1 MGLFAPWFLAGMAGL
16 ALPLYLHLL
25 KRLKSPPKPVPSL
38 MLYEAR
44 TISSTRHRR
53 LDYLLLLSLRLLVLL
68 LLILAFANPF
78 INRNAAVLASNRLVL
93 LVVDNSFSMRAGTG
107 ASDTRLAD
115 AKDAAMRVLSGKGA
129 ARAQVAAFGS
139 QLRLMTQPIEDQSAL
154 RAAVQAIQPGD
165 GHGNFGEL
173 ARAVRAMAE
182 SVHTPIELHLFS
194 DMQRSELAATFSD
207 MALPDT
213 VTLVTH
219 AVVAKAEPNWTVE
232 SVDAPGQVWGKDA
245 KPVHVQAVIAGY
257 GTPAAKRTVSLVVN
271 GKTTA
276 TKTVT
281 VPANGRATVDFPALE
296 VPYGFSRCEVKI
308 DAADTLPAD
317 DLRRFAVERSDPQ
330 KALLIHNYGDGRSP
344 LYVGAA
350 LSAAA
355 QSAFTLESI
364 NVNEAADR
372 RPSNYAFIIL
382 SDVNAVPS
390 LLENSLTQYVRSGG
404 SLFIAAGTSAG
415 ARLQIPIFGAH
426 IAHTRDYSRVPD
438 RYMGVGSS
446 DSSYPAVAKSGGW
459 PGVKFFY
466 ALDVDPGAGP
476 DAARVIVRLGDQ
488 TPLLLE
494 KRIGEGR
501 VLLFTSGLDN
511 LTNDFPLDPAFV
523 PFIEQTA
530 RYLAGSE
537 RQGGARPVDAYFEL
551 RNAREQARQQSQSVE
566 VTDPEGKRPL
576 TLSEAASAQSFQLT
590 EAGYY
595 QIRLA
600 DGRQDEVGVNPD
612 PKESNLDVIP
622 EDVLAL
628 WQGKGG
634 PSSQAAST
642 PGQSTGEPANP
653 GTPSKTPQY
662 LWWYVMLLVLAFA
675 VAESV
680 VASGYLGTQRD
691 EGDGL
696 PKPNVRN
703 TQRVG

>member
-1 MGLFAPWFLAGMAGL
+1 MGLFAPWFLAGLAGL

-25 KRLKSPPKPVPSL
+25 KRQTTQPKPVSSL
-38 MLYEAR
+38 MFFESR
-44 TISSTRHRR
+44 TQASTRHRR
-53 LDYLLLLSLRLLVLL
+53 LRYFLLLSLRLLVLL
-68 LLILAFANPF
+68 LLIVAFANPF
-78 INRNAAVLASNRLVL
+78 VNRNPATLSSDRLVL
-93 LVVDNSFSMRAGTG
+93 LVIDNSFSMRAVAGTAG
-107 ASDTRLAD
+107 TRLAD
-115 AKDAAMRVLSGKGA
+115 AKDAAMSVLAGKGA
-129 ARAQVAAFGS
+129 ARGQVAAFGS

-173 ARAVRAMAE
+173 SRAVRAMAE

-194 DMQRSELAATFSD
+194 DMQRGDLAASFQD
-207 MALPDT
+207 MALPAN

-219 AVVAKAEPNWTVE
+219 AVVSKAQPNWTVE
-232 SVDAPGQVWGKDA
+232 SVNAPGQVWGKDA

-257 GTPAAKRTVSLVVN
+257 GTPAAQRTVSLVVN

-276 TKTVT
+276 AKTVA
-281 VPANGRATVDFPALE
+281 VPANGRASVDFPALE

-308 DAADTLPAD
+308 DSADIFPAD

-330 KALLIHNYGDGRSP
+330 KALLIHNYGDNRSP

-355 QSAFTLESI
+355 QSAFILESI
-364 NVNEAADR
+364 IVNEAADR
-372 RPSNYAFIIL
+372 QPSNYAFIVL
-382 SDVNAVPS
+382 SDLNSMPS
-390 LLENSLTQYVRSGG
+390 LLEHALTEYVRSGG

-415 ARLQIPIFGAH
+415 ARSQIPIFGAH
-426 IAHTRDYSRVPD
+426 IIETRDYSRAPD
-438 RYMGVGSS
+438 RYMTVGSS
-446 DSSYPAVAKSGGW
+446 DSSYPAVGKADGW
-459 PGVKFFY
+459 AGVKFFY
-466 ALDVDPGAGP
+466 ALNVDPGVGP

-501 VLLFTSGLDN
+501 VVLLTSGLDN
-511 LTNDFPLDPAFV
+511 LTNDFPQHPAFV

-537 RQGGARPVDAYFEL
+537 RQGGARTVDAYLEL
-551 RNAREQARQQSQSVE
+551 RNAREQAQGVE
-566 VTDPEGKRPL
+566 VTDPDGKRPL
-576 TLSEAASAQSFQLT
+576 TLGEAASAQSFQLT

-595 QIRLA
+595 QLRLA
-600 DGRQDEVGVNPD
+600 DGRQNEVGVNPD

-622 EDVLAL
+622 ADVLAL

-634 PSSQAAST
+634 ESSQEAANLNKELGSAA
-642 PGQSTGEPANP
+642 PH
-653 GTPSKTPQY
+653 KTPQA
-662 LWWYVMLLVLAFA
+662 LWWYVMLLVLASA

-680 VASGYLGTQRD
+680 LASRYLGTQREESD
-691 EGDGL
+691 AL
-696 PKPNVRN
+696 PKS
-703 TQRVG
+703 TLKSTHEAG